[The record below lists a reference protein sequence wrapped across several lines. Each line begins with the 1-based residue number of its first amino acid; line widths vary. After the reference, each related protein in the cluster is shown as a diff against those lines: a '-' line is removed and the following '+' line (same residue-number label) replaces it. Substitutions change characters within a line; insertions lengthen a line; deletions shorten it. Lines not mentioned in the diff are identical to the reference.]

1 MVIIEKKI
9 QSISFLNILL
19 ALYPLAYILGNLAIN
34 LLSAIIIIFSLFIFK
49 GKIIPSVNKNLTIV
63 LICFFSYLILIT
75 LFSYLFAEKEP
86 ENFLNNF
93 WKSIL
98 YLRYLFLFFIVSL
111 MIEKGFLNLK
121 YFFISA
127 ASLSFV
133 LGVDLIVQY
142 NLGVDLFGFE
152 QPEHLKNRR
161 HSGFFG
167 DELIA
172 GGYLY
177 RFSFF
182 AIFFFC
188 FIKLIT
194 RKQIYLFF
202 FITFIFFLITIF
214 ISGNRMPLVL
224 FIFSIFIFSIIEKKL
239 RYVSIPIIVLLIC
252 FSALIVK
259 TEFKILPGGFKNSIS
274 SFYNKSSEIILRSK
288 DIVTNNPIYQHEMIY
303 EDEKKTEF
311 QEATKNKIEFK
322 SGHLKIFNAAIET
335 WKQNKLFGGGL
346 RSFRINCDFKFNV
359 YCAQHS
365 HNYFTEILINTGV
378 IGLILFLSIGLLS
391 LKNFFNFYFS
401 QNLILIQRCVLIP
414 FFLVIISEF
423 MPFRSA
429 GNFFSTFNS
438 TIFFIYLALVA
449 NANSANFINKFK
461 L

>member
-19 ALYPLAYILGNLAIN
+19 ALYPLAYILGNLVIN

-111 MIEKGFLNLK
+111 IIEKGFLNLK

>member
-75 LFSYLFAEKEP
+75 FFSYLFAEKEP

-98 YLRYLFLFFIVSL
+98 YLRYLFLFFIVAL

-182 AIFFFC
+182 AVFFFC

-224 FIFSIFIFSIIEKKL
+224 FVFSIFIFSIIEKKL

-303 EDEKKTEF
+303 EDAKKTEF

-449 NANSANFINKFK
+449 NANSVNFINKFK

>member
-98 YLRYLFLFFIVSL
+98 YLRYLFLFFIVAL

-303 EDEKKTEF
+303 EDAKKTEF

-449 NANSANFINKFK
+449 NANSVNFINKFK

>member
-423 MPFRSA
+423 MPLRSA

>member
-98 YLRYLFLFFIVSL
+98 YLRYLFLFFIVAL

-182 AIFFFC
+182 AVFFFC

-202 FITFIFFLITIF
+202 FLTFIFFLITIF

-224 FIFSIFIFSIIEKKL
+224 FVFSIFIFSIIEKKL

-303 EDEKKTEF
+303 EDAKKTEF

>member
-1 MVIIEKKI
+1 MFIIEKKI
-9 QSISFLNILL
+9 QSIFFLNILL

-49 GKIIPSVNKNLTIV
+49 GKIIPSANKNLSTV

-75 LFSYLFAEKEP
+75 FLSYLFAEKEP

-98 YLRYLFLFFIVSL
+98 YLRYLILFFIVSL

-127 ASLSFV
+127 ASLSFI

-152 QPEHLKNRR
+152 QPEHLNNRR

-188 FIKLIT
+188 FIKFIT

-252 FSALIVK
+252 SSALIVK
-259 TEFKILPGGFKNSIS
+259 TEFKILPGGYKNSIS

-335 WKQNKLFGGGL
+335 WKLNKLFGGGL

-378 IGLILFLSIGLLS
+378 IGFILFLSIGLLS
-391 LKNFFNFYFS
+391 LKNFLNFYFS

-438 TIFFIYLALVA
+438 TIFFIFLALVA
-449 NANSANFINKFK
+449 NANSASFINKFK

>member
-98 YLRYLFLFFIVSL
+98 YLRYLFLFFIVAL

-224 FIFSIFIFSIIEKKL
+224 FVFSIFIFSIIEKKL

-303 EDEKKTEF
+303 EDAKKTEF

-449 NANSANFINKFK
+449 NANSVNFINKFK

>member
-75 LFSYLFAEKEP
+75 FFSYLFAEKEP

-224 FIFSIFIFSIIEKKL
+224 FVFSIFIFSIIEKKL

-303 EDEKKTEF
+303 EDAKKTEF